1 MQLSITRIEND
12 DLEKLANNSI
22 KGLKRITSYNK
33 LLLLLF
39 LITQVTFSQETS
51 LESGKQYI
59 LGGLEVSGLQSYN
72 EQTVKTYTGL
82 RVGQPITVPGEEI
95 SSVIKKLWGL
105 ELFSD
110 VAMYQTKIED
120 DKIFLELNILERP
133 TLSKVTVYGIKKRKV
148 QGILDDTDLKKGK
161 KITESLIA
169 NTKGYLENK
178 YRKQGYLNAKAIIVT
193 AKDTSGT
200 NSESMV
206 INVKKGD
213 KVKISQIVFSGNE
226 KLKAKRLKKALGKAK
241 IRKKKLGAFW
251 QRSKFMEDEFNEGLK
266 NIVDAYAE
274 KGYRDARVVSDT
286 FIKVNENNIRLEIGV
301 EEGRKYYFG
310 DINFV
315 GNSVYPDRALSR
327 VLGIRKGE
335 TYNGVLLKKR
345 IADDSKPDAQD
356 LTNLYQN
363 NGYLFSSIN
372 PVEISAVND
381 TIDFEIRI
389 IEGKETFLD
398 HVTVVG
404 NDKTNDHV
412 IFRELR
418 TRPGQKYSKDNIVR
432 SVRELGQLGFF
443 DAEQIVPDIENPDPN
458 SGTVDIKYSLVEAG
472 SSQIELQGGY
482 GGGGFIGTLG
492 LSFSNFS
499 LQNIFKGEAYKPV
512 PMGDGQT
519 FALRLQA
526 SQTFRVYSLNF
537 SEPWLGG
544 KKPVRF
550 NLSFS
555 RTQQFASS
563 FNTNGQIERDRNRGF
578 SITGVSA
585 GLAKRVQWPD
595 DYFTISHSLGYQLYE
610 FNDYNIGLFNFG
622 NGRSNSLTY
631 TLGISRSSQGPSR
644 IFPMT
649 GSNFEIT
656 AKFTPPYSLIS
667 GKDFKAISNS
677 IDEKSERLFEIGQN
691 PATIQEQQEFQ
702 QLQGEIEDLEEE
714 RFKWLEYYKIK
725 FKGDWYTNLVGKLV
739 LRTNAEF
746 GFLGNYNNDIGDVP
760 FERFFVGGDGL
771 GNFTLDGR
779 DVVQLRGYE
788 NSSLTPFNTN
798 AISGQQQQ
806 DGGVIYNKFSMELRY
821 PLTLKPSASI
831 YALSFLEA
839 GNAFNNFNEFNPFQL
854 KRSAG
859 VGLRIFMPAFGLL
872 GIDFGYGFDEDLRPQ
887 SIGNGPSG
895 WQTHFIIGQQ
905 F

>member
-1 MQLSITRIEND
+1 M
-12 DLEKLANNSI
+12 EKLANNSV
-22 KGLKRITSYNK
+22 KELKRITSYSK

-59 LGGLEVSGLQSYN
+59 LGGLEVTGLQSYN

-95 SSVIKKLWGL
+95 SAVIKKLWGL
-105 ELFSD
+105 ELFSAID
-110 VAMYQTKIED
+110 MYQTRLED
-120 DKIFLELNILERP
+120 NKVFLELNILERP

-178 YRKQGYLNAKAIIVT
+178 YKKQGFLNAKATIAT

-213 KVKISQIVFSGNE
+213 KVKINNIVFEGNE
-226 KLKAKRLKKALGKAK
+226 KLSSKKLQKALKNT
-241 IRKKKLGAFW
+241 KKKKFYRFW
-251 QRSKFMEDEFNEGLK
+251 KKSKYIEDDYREDLANL
-266 NIVDAYAE
+266 VDAYAE
-274 KGYRDARVVSDT
+274 KGYRDARVLSDT
-286 FIKVNENNIRLEIGV
+286 FVKVNENNIALKIKV
-301 EEGRKYYFG
+301 EEGDKYYFG
-310 DINFV
+310 DIDFV
-315 GNSVYPDRALSR
+315 GNSVYSDRILSQ

-345 IADDSKPDAQD
+345 IADDTKPDAAD

-372 PVEISAVND
+372 PVEVSAVND

-443 DAEQIVPDIENPDPN
+443 DAEQIVPDIVNPDPN
-458 SGTVDIKYSLVEAG
+458 SGTVDINYSLVEAG

-492 LSFSNFS
+492 LSFNNFS

-526 SQTFRVYSLNF
+526 SRTFRVYSLNF
-537 SEPWLGG
+537 AEPWLGG

-555 RTQQFASS
+555 RTQQFASNFS
-563 FNTNGQIERDRNRGF
+563 NQGRIEVDKDRGF
-578 SITGVSA
+578 AITGISA

-595 DYFTISHSLGYQLYE
+595 DFFTISHSLGYQLYE

-622 NGRSNSLTY
+622 NGRSNAFTY
-631 TLGISRSSQGPSR
+631 TIGVSRSSQGPSR
-644 IFPMT
+644 IFPT
-649 GSNFEIT
+649 SGSNFEIT
-656 AKFTPPYSLIS
+656 AKLTPPYSLFS

-677 IDEKSERLFEIGQN
+677 INEKSNRLFEIGQN
-691 PATIQEQQEFQ
+691 PTTIQEQQEFQ
-702 QLQGEIEDLEEE
+702 QLQGDIEDLEEE
-714 RFKWLEYYKIK
+714 RFKWLEYYKVK
-725 FKGDWYTNLVGKLV
+725 FKGDWYTSLVGKLV

-746 GFLGNYNNDIGDVP
+746 GFLGNYNNDIGNVP

-788 NSSLTPFNTN
+788 NSSLTPFVTN
-798 AISGQQQQ
+798 AISGQAQQ

-831 YALSFLEA
+831 YGLAFLEA
-839 GNAFNNFNEFNPFQL
+839 GNAFNNFNEYNPFQL

>member
-1 MQLSITRIEND
+1 M
-12 DLEKLANNSI
+12 EKLANNLI
-22 KGLKRITSYNK
+22 KGLKTITSYHK
-33 LLLLLF
+33 LLLLL
-39 LITQVTFSQETS
+39 LIFTQIGSAQETS
-51 LESGKQYI
+51 LEAGKTYI
-59 LGGLEVSGLQSYN
+59 LGGIEVTGLQSYN

-82 RVGQPITVPGEEI
+82 RIGQQITVPGEEI
-95 SSVIKKLWGL
+95 SAVIKKLWGL
-105 ELFSD
+105 ELFTNIS
-110 VAMYQTKIED
+110 MYQTKIEG
-120 DKIFLELNILERP
+120 DKIFLELNIIERP
-133 TLSKVTVYGIKKRKV
+133 TLTNVTIYGVKKRKV
-148 QGILDDTDLKKGK
+148 QGVIDDTDLKKGK

-169 NTKGYLENK
+169 NTKTYLENK
-178 YRKQGYLNAKAIIVT
+178 YKKQGYLNTKVTIAT
-193 AKDTSGT
+193 AKDTSAT
-200 NSESMV
+200 NAESMV

-213 KVKISQIVFSGNE
+213 KVKINEIVFTGNE
-226 KLKAKRLKKALGKAK
+226 QLKNKRLRKALGKAK
-241 IRKKKLGAFW
+241 IRKKKVGAFW
-251 QRSKFMEDEFNEGLK
+251 QRSKYMEEEFKDGLK

-301 EEGRKYYFG
+301 EEGDKYYFG

-315 GNSVYPDRALSR
+315 GNTVYSDRALAR

-345 IADDSKPDAQD
+345 IADDTKPDAED

-372 PVEISAVND
+372 PVEVSAAND

-458 SGTVDIKYSLVEAG
+458 AGTVDIKYSLVEAG

-492 LSFSNFS
+492 LSFNNFS

-519 FALRLQA
+519 FALRVQA
-526 SQTFRVYSLNF
+526 SRTFRVYSLNF
-537 SEPWLGG
+537 AEPWLGG

-555 RTQQFASS
+555 RTQQFRST
-563 FNTNGQIERDRNRGF
+563 FGNNGQIDVDKNSGF

-595 DYFTISHSLGYQLYE
+595 DFFTISHSIGYQLYD
-610 FNDYNIGLFNFG
+610 FNDFNAGLFNFG
-622 NGRSNSLTY
+622 NGSSNALTY

-644 IFPMT
+644 IFPLS

-656 AKFTPPYSLIS
+656 AKFTPPYSLFS
-667 GKDFKAISNS
+667 NKDFKSISNRIEES
-677 IDEKSERLFEIGQN
+677 SERLFEIGQN
-691 PATIQEQQEFQ
+691 PASIEEQQEFQ
-702 QLQGEIEDLEEE
+702 TLQAEIESLEEE

-725 FKGDWYTNLVGKLV
+725 FKGDWYTRLVDKLV

-746 GFLGNYNNDIGDVP
+746 GFLGNYNNDIGNVP

-779 DVVQLRGYE
+779 DIIQLRGYE
-788 NSSLTPFNTN
+788 NSSLTPFSTN
-798 AISGQQQQ
+798 AISGNQEQ

-839 GNAFNNFNEFNPFQL
+839 GNAFNNFSEFNPFQL

-872 GIDFGYGFDEDLRPQ
+872 GIDFGYGFDPDGRQDLQPAGARE
-887 SIGNGPSG
+887 ISG

>member
-1 MQLSITRIEND
+1 M
-12 DLEKLANNSI
+12 NNSI
-22 KGLKRITSYNK
+22 NGISKRLKFYPK
-33 LLLLLF
+33 YLLLLF
-39 LITQVTFSQETS
+39 LIGQTAIAQDIAFEDGREYV
-51 LESGKQYI
+51 
-59 LGGLEVSGLQSYN
+59 LGGLEVTGLQSYN

-82 RVGQPITVPGEEI
+82 RIGQKVTVPGEEI
-95 SSVIKKLWGL
+95 SAVIKKLWGL

-110 VAMYQTKIED
+110 VSLYYTKIEG

-133 TLSKVTVYGIKKRKV
+133 TLSKVTVYGVKKRKV
-148 QGILDDTDLKKGK
+148 QDILNDTDLKKGK

-169 NTKGYLENK
+169 NTKNYLENK
-178 YRKQGYLNAKAIIVT
+178 YRKQGFLNANVLIAT
-193 AKDTSGT
+193 ATDTSET
-200 NSESMV
+200 NSQSMV

-213 KVKISQIVFSGNE
+213 KVKIKDIVFEGNE
-226 KLKAKRLKKALGKAK
+226 KLSDKKLRKAMKNTK
-241 IRKKKLGAFW
+241 KKKLYRFW
-251 QRSKFMEDEFNEGLK
+251 KKSKYIEDDYEEDQGTL
-266 NIVDAYAE
+266 VDAYAE
-274 KGYRDARVVSDT
+274 KGYRDARILSDT
-286 FIKVNENNIRLEIGV
+286 LIKVDDNNIALKIKV
-301 EEGRKYYFG
+301 EEGKKYYFG
-310 DINFV
+310 DIDFV
-315 GNSVYPDRALSR
+315 GNSVYTDRQLSQI
-327 VLGIRKGE
+327 LGIKKGD

-345 IADDSKPDAQD
+345 VADDSKPDAED
-356 LTNLYQN
+356 VTNLYQN

-372 PVEISAVND
+372 PVEVSAVND

-412 IFRELR
+412 VFRELR

-432 SVRELGQLGFF
+432 SIRELGQLGFF
-443 DAEQIVPDIENPDPN
+443 DAEQIVPDIQNPNPN
-458 SGTVDIKYSLVEAG
+458 AGTVDVKYSLVEAG

-492 LSFSNFS
+492 LSFNNFS
-499 LQNIFKGEAYKPV
+499 IKNIFNGEAYKPV

-526 SQTFRVYSLNF
+526 SRTFRVYSLNF

-555 RTQQFASS
+555 RTQQFASQ
-563 FNTNGQIERDRNRGF
+563 FNPGSRNQIDVDKDRGF
-578 SITGVSA
+578 AITGVSA

-595 DYFTISHSLGYQLYE
+595 DYFTLSHSLGYQLYD

-622 NGRSNSLTY
+622 NGSANSFTY

-644 IFPMT
+644 IFPLR

-656 AKFTPPYSLIS
+656 AKLTPPYSLLS
-667 GKDFKAISNS
+667 NKDFKSLKDRSDEIAESATDGTPLTTSEIS
-677 IDEKSERLFEIGQN
+677 EL
-691 PATIQEQQEFQ
+691 QQ
-702 QLQGEIEDLEEE
+702 IEEE
-714 RFKWLEYYKIK
+714 RFKWLEYYKVK
-725 FKGDWYTNLVGKLV
+725 FKGDWYTQLVGKLV

-779 DVVQLRGYE
+779 DVVQLRGYD
-788 NSSLTPFNTN
+788 NNSLTPFSLNP
-798 AISGQQQQ
+798 ISGR
-806 DGGVIYNKFSMELRY
+806 DEREGGTIYNKYSLELRY

-831 YALSFLEA
+831 YVQSFLEA
-839 GNAFNNFNEFNPFQL
+839 GNSFNNFRDFNPFQL

-872 GIDFGYGFDEDLRPQ
+872 GIDFGYGFDTDLNPN
-887 SIGNGPSG
+887 SIGPSG